1 MGDSEVI
8 GIIADDI
15 TGGSDVAAA
24 LSAAG
29 RRTVQ
34 LVGVPGPDL
43 ELPPHDAVVV
53 SLKTRSVPPEEAV
66 AESLAA
72 LRRLRDLGAR
82 RIGFKICSTFDSTPR
97 GNIGPVGLALADAL
111 DSGITLVCPA
121 APANGRTVYQGNLFV
136 HDLPLAESSLAR
148 HPLNPMTDSNL
159 VRLLTAQTTAEVGL
173 VDHSRV
179 RSGAPAVRARLADLR
194 AAGVRF
200 AVADAICRD
209 DLLVLADAIGDA
221 AFWIG
226 ANGLHAAAGAA
237 AQDSATSHGTVPAD
251 AVGPGP
257 GDFADTIAGPTFI
270 VAGSCSDATR
280 GQIAAFRE
288 SGPAIALDLARVRDD
303 AGYAAEVVARAL
315 TLLSDSPAVLVHS
328 AADARQPTEEAEA
341 EAGAGTGAG
350 STDLGSAIETFLAEL
365 AAGAVDGGIRRLVVA
380 GGETSGAVL
389 QRLGVRALQL
399 GGPIDP
405 GVPWMRSL
413 GPTELALA
421 LKSGNFGGPDFFLK
435 AVAR

>member
-1 MGDSEVI
+1 MGHSKVI

-24 LSAAG
+24 LSEAG

-34 LVGVPGPDL
+34 LVGVPGHDL

-53 SLKTRSVPPEEAV
+53 SLKSRSVPAEEAV

-72 LRRLRDLGAR
+72 LAWLRELGAH
-82 RIGFKICSTFDSTPR
+82 RIGFKICSTFDSTRR

-111 DSGITLVCPA
+111 DSQVTLVCPA

-136 HDLPLAESSLAR
+136 GHLPLAESSLAR

-159 VRLLTAQTTAEVGL
+159 VRLLEAQTTAEVGL
-173 VDHSRV
+173 VDHAGV
-179 RSGAPAVRARLADLR
+179 RAGAQAVRDRLTALR

-200 AVADAICRD
+200 AVADAICHD

-221 AFWIG
+221 PLWIG
-226 ANGLHAAAGAA
+226 ANGLHAAVGAERTSPGGHAG
-237 AQDSATSHGTVPAD
+237 G
-251 AVGPGP
+251 GIP
-257 GDFADTIAGPTFI
+257 GDFGDTITGPTFI

-280 GQIAAFRE
+280 DQIAAFRK
-288 SGPAIALDLARVRDD
+288 SGPAIALDIARVRGD
-303 AGYAAEVVARAL
+303 ADYAGELVARAL
-315 TLLSDSPAVLVHS
+315 TLLTGSPAVLVHS
-328 AADARQPTEEAEA
+328 MADARPPI
-341 EAGAGTGAG
+341 GTGSTELG
-350 STDLGSAIETFLAEL
+350 STIEAFLAEL
-365 AAGAVDGGIRRLVVA
+365 AAGVVDGGIRRLVVA

-389 QRLGVRALQL
+389 RRLGVRVLQL

-405 GVPWMRSL
+405 GVPWMRSV
-413 GPTELALA
+413 GPVELALA
-421 LKSGNFGGPDFFLK
+421 LKSGNFGGPRFFLK
-435 AVAR
+435 AVVR